1 MTWREQKTKE
11 WTNSLKEAE
20 SFRLANRKPE
30 DEEIREEREDT
41 YWMATVKT
49 FTKNKFAMFL
59 LSVLL
64 LLILFTVVQPYL
76 PGQKDPNLIYNS
88 RKTGQQ
94 IRNQSPN
101 RDFWFGTNS
110 IGQDLWSRT
119 WAGARTSLFLGFT
132 VALIEAA
139 IGTVVGLLWGYVRK
153 LDGVFTEIYNLL
165 DNIPSTIVLILIS
178 YILRPGISTLILALC
193 ATGWIEMARF
203 IRNQM
208 LLIRDK
214 EFNIASRMLG
224 TSTFRILRKNC
235 MPYLVS
241 IILMRISLSIPSV
254 IGSEVFVTYLGLG
267 LPLNIP
273 SLGNLIQSGRAKL
286 MMPGLRYQLL
296 FPTLIVSIITIS
308 FYLIG
313 NAFADAADPK
323 NHR

>member
-11 WTNSLKEAE
+11 WANIVSEQK
-20 SFRLANRKPE
+20 SFHFANQKV
-30 DEEIREEREDT
+30 EEKKIRDGKEDT

-49 FTKNKFAMFL
+49 FAKNRFAMFL
-59 LSVLL
+59 LFVLL
-64 LLILFTVVQPYL
+64 FLILFTILQPYL

-94 IRNQSPN
+94 IRNQTPN
-101 RDFWFGTNS
+101 KDFWFGTNS

-119 WAGARTSLFLGFT
+119 WAGARTSLFLGIT
-132 VALIEAA
+132 VSFMEA
-139 IGTVVGLLWGYVRK
+139 ILGTVIGLLWGYVRK
-153 LDGVFTEIYNLL
+153 LDSIFTEIYNLL

-178 YILRPGISTLILALC
+178 YIVRPGIPTLILSLS
-193 ATGWIEMARF
+193 ATGWIQMARF

-208 LLIRDK
+208 ILIRDK

-224 TSTFRILRKNC
+224 TSTLRILRKNC
-235 MPYLVS
+235 MPYLIS
-241 IILMRISLSIPSV
+241 IILMRVALSIPSV
-254 IGSEVFVTYLGLG
+254 IGSEVFITYLGLG

-273 SLGNLIQSGRAKL
+273 SLGNLIQAGRAKL

-296 FPTLIVSIITIS
+296 FPTMIVSIITIS
-308 FYLIG
+308 FYLLG

>member
-11 WTNSLKEAE
+11 WANSVKELN
-20 SFRLANRKPE
+20 SFHFANRKIE
-30 DEEIREEREDT
+30 DDQLKVAKEDT
-41 YWMATVKT
+41 YWKATVKT
-49 FTKNKFAMFL
+49 FVKNRFAMFL
-59 LSVLL
+59 VCVLL
-64 LLILFTVVQPYL
+64 FLIVFTMLQPYL

-94 IRNQSPN
+94 IRNQLPN
-101 RDFWFGTNS
+101 KDFWFGTNS

-119 WAGARTSLFLGFT
+119 FAGARTSLFLGIT
-132 VALIEAA
+132 VSVIEAM
-139 IGTVVGLLWGYVRK
+139 IGTAVGLLWGYVRR
-153 LDGVFTEIYNLL
+153 LDAMFTEIYNLL
-165 DNIPSTIVLILIS
+165 DNIPSTIVLILIT
-178 YILRPGISTLILALC
+178 YLVRPGIPTLIFALC
-193 ATGWIEMARF
+193 ATGWIQMARF

-214 EFNIASRMLG
+214 EYNIASRMLG
-224 TSTFRILRKNC
+224 TSTLTILRKNF

-241 IILMRISLSIPSV
+241 IILMRVSLSIPSV
-254 IGSEVFVTYLGLG
+254 IGSEVFITYLGLG
-267 LPLNIP
+267 LPINIP
-273 SLGNLIQSGRAKL
+273 SLGNLIQAGRAKL

>member
-11 WTNSLKEAE
+11 WANIVSEQK
-20 SFRLANRKPE
+20 SFNFANQKV
-30 DEEIREEREDT
+30 EEKKIRDGKEDT

-49 FTKNKFAMFL
+49 FAKNRFAMFL
-59 LSVLL
+59 LFVLL
-64 LLILFTVVQPYL
+64 FLILFTILQPYL

-94 IRNQSPN
+94 IRNQTPN
-101 RDFWFGTNS
+101 KDFWFGTNS

-119 WAGARTSLFLGFT
+119 WAGARTSLFLGIT
-132 VALIEAA
+132 VSFMEA
-139 IGTVVGLLWGYVRK
+139 ILGTVIGLLWGYVRK
-153 LDGVFTEIYNLL
+153 LDSIFTEIYNLL

-178 YILRPGISTLILALC
+178 YIVRPGIPTLILSLS
-193 ATGWIEMARF
+193 ATGWIQMARF

-208 LLIRDK
+208 ILIRDK

-224 TSTFRILRKNC
+224 TSTLRILRKNC
-235 MPYLVS
+235 MPYLIS
-241 IILMRISLSIPSV
+241 IILMRVALSIPSV
-254 IGSEVFVTYLGLG
+254 IGSEVFITYLGLG

-273 SLGNLIQSGRAKL
+273 SLGNLIQAGRAKL

-296 FPTLIVSIITIS
+296 FPTMIVSIITIS
-308 FYLIG
+308 FYLLG

>member
-1 MTWREQKTKE
+1 MTWREHKTKE
-11 WTNSLKEAE
+11 WANIVSEQK
-20 SFRLANRKPE
+20 SFNFANQKV
-30 DEEIREEREDT
+30 EEKKIRDGKEDT

-49 FTKNKFAMFL
+49 FAKNRFAMFL
-59 LSVLL
+59 LFVLL
-64 LLILFTVVQPYL
+64 FLILFTILQPYL

-94 IRNQSPN
+94 IRNQTPN
-101 RDFWFGTNS
+101 KDFWFGTNS

-119 WAGARTSLFLGFT
+119 WAGARTSLFLGIT
-132 VALIEAA
+132 VSFMEA
-139 IGTVVGLLWGYVRK
+139 ILGTVIGLLWGYVRK
-153 LDGVFTEIYNLL
+153 LDSIFTEIYNLL

-178 YILRPGISTLILALC
+178 YIVRPGIPTLILSLS
-193 ATGWIEMARF
+193 ATGWIQMARF

-208 LLIRDK
+208 ILIRDK

-224 TSTFRILRKNC
+224 TSTLRILRKNC
-235 MPYLVS
+235 MPYLIS
-241 IILMRISLSIPSV
+241 IILMRVALSIPSV
-254 IGSEVFVTYLGLG
+254 IGSEVFITYLGLG

-273 SLGNLIQSGRAKL
+273 SLGNLIQAGRAKL

-296 FPTLIVSIITIS
+296 FPTMIVSIITIS
-308 FYLIG
+308 FYLLG

>member
-11 WTNSLKEAE
+11 WANIVSEQK
-20 SFRLANRKPE
+20 SFHFANQKV
-30 DEEIREEREDT
+30 EEKKIRDGKEDT

-49 FTKNKFAMFL
+49 FAKNRFAMFL
-59 LSVLL
+59 LFVLL
-64 LLILFTVVQPYL
+64 FLILFTILQPYL

-94 IRNQSPN
+94 IRNQTPN
-101 RDFWFGTNS
+101 KDFWFGTNS

-119 WAGARTSLFLGFT
+119 WAGARTSLFLGIT
-132 VALIEAA
+132 VSFMEA
-139 IGTVVGLLWGYVRK
+139 ILGTVIGLLWGYVRK
-153 LDGVFTEIYNLL
+153 LDSIFTEIYNLL

-178 YILRPGISTLILALC
+178 YILRPGIPTLILSLS
-193 ATGWIEMARF
+193 ATGWIQMARF

-208 LLIRDK
+208 ILIRDK

-224 TSTFRILRKNC
+224 TSTLRILRKNC
-235 MPYLVS
+235 MPYLIS
-241 IILMRISLSIPSV
+241 IILMRVALSIPSV
-254 IGSEVFVTYLGLG
+254 IGSEVFITYLGLG

-273 SLGNLIQSGRAKL
+273 SLGNLIQAGRAKL

-296 FPTLIVSIITIS
+296 FPTMIVSIITIS
-308 FYLIG
+308 FYLLG

>member
-11 WTNSLKEAE
+11 WANINELS
-20 SFRLANRKPE
+20 SFQFANRKIE
-30 DEEIREEREDT
+30 DNKIRDAKADT
-41 YWMATVKT
+41 YWMATIKT
-49 FTKNKFAMFL
+49 FAKNRFAMFL
-59 LSVLL
+59 VCVLL
-64 LLILFTVVQPYL
+64 LLILFTIIQPYL
-76 PGQKDPNLIYNS
+76 PSQKDPNLIYNS

-94 IRNQSPN
+94 IRNQTPTK
-101 RDFWFGTNS
+101 DFWFGTNS

-119 WAGARTSLFLGFT
+119 WSGARTSLFLGIA
-132 VALIEAA
+132 VSVIEAI
-139 IGTVVGLLWGYVRK
+139 IGTTVGLLWGYVRK
-153 LDGVFTEIYNLL
+153 LDAFFTEIYNLL

-178 YILRPGISTLILALC
+178 YILRPGVTTLLLALC
-193 ATGWIEMARF
+193 ATGWIQMARF

-214 EFNIASRMLG
+214 EFNIASKMFG
-224 TSTFRILRKNC
+224 TSTLRILRKNF
-235 MPYLVS
+235 MPYLIS
-241 IILMRISLSIPSV
+241 IILMRVSLSIPSV
-254 IGSEVFVTYLGLG
+254 IGSEVFITYLGLG

-273 SLGNLIQSGRAKL
+273 SLGNLIQAGRAKL